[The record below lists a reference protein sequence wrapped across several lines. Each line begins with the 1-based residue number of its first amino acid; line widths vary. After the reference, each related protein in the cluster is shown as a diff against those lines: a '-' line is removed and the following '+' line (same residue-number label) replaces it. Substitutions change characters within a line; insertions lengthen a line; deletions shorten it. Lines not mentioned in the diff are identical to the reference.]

1 MGLYIP
7 RAEQNEIARSV
18 QAPIT
23 GYLKSIP

>member
-7 RAEQNEIARSV
+7 RAKQNEITRSV
-18 QAPIT
+18 EAPIT